1 MFKIPEEV
9 LKEGF
14 QEVIDQDFNP
24 DIVKCFGIDMWNDG
38 FKSGIL
44 MGVAATAG
52 MTLGIYLGNKIAN
65 KHITKRKSEF
75 TKMAEEFYIPKDLK
89 LR

>member
-1 MFKIPEEV
+1 MFRIPEEV

-24 DIVKCFGIDMWNDG
+24 DIVKCFGVDMWNDG
-38 FKSGIL
+38 FKSSIL

-89 LR
+89 LK